1 MYSSKKIVLDFDGT
15 IFRVFTNYDLHKLVE
30 KIFVLLQGAQIEF
43 TKDNDAFDAFDCVM
57 NSKLPENTRKELLSQ
72 IDNWLKEAELEAL
85 PSGILIEG
93 FAEFLKIAKKLSIDI
108 AIVSNNSAEC
118 ISSFLNYYD
127 IRASIPIIGRNGLH
141 PETMKPNTYMLEKMS
156 RILKCENT
164 EIIYVG
170 DNYRDYQC
178 ATSFGCQFIG
188 MTPTSVKKERL
199 CQKAPNIMTVENF
212 YELAAELWQ

>member
-30 KIFVLLQGAQIEF
+30 KIFDLLKGIQTDF
-43 TKDNDAFDAFDCVM
+43 TMDSDAFDAFNCVM
-57 NSKLPENTRKELLSQ
+57 NSELSENAKKELLYQ

-85 PSGILIEG
+85 SSGIPIDG
-93 FAEFLKIAKKLSIDI
+93 FFEFLDAAKKRSIDI

-118 ISSFLNYYD
+118 ISAFFDYYNID
-127 IRASIPIIGRNGLH
+127 ISIPIIGRNGVR

-156 RILKCENT
+156 RVLKCSNT

-170 DNYRDYQC
+170 DNYRDYEC
-178 ATSFGCQFIG
+178 AVSFGCQFIG
-188 MTPTSVKKERL
+188 MTPTSAKKERL
-199 CQKAPNIMTVENF
+199 CQKVSNITTVDDF
-212 YELAAELWQ
+212 YELAIELWK